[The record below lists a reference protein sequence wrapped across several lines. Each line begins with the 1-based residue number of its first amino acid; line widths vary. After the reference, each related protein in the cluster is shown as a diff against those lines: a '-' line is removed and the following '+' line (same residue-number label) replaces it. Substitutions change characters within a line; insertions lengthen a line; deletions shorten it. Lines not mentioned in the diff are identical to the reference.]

1 MKYQKVT
8 ISLREDIIEKI
19 KMVMEANAIDRS
31 AAVSM
36 MLQRAPLN
44 SMLPPDYLTKLEER
58 LAKLEQMNKPEEE
71 PGGGQG

>member
-44 SMLPPDYLTKLEER
+44 SMLPPDYLAKLEER
-58 LAKLEQMNKPEEE
+58 LAKLEPSE
-71 PGGGQG
+71 PQDSPGE